1 MQKQQPRISE
11 VKLHIRGLG
20 KIIADL
26 EQQIADLKR
35 ERYFFEQ
42 FIVRDKSIQATRKK
56 NLTENW
62 TKKLKHGQRHRKN
75 VLKSVME
82 V

>member
-1 MQKQQPRISE
+1 MQIASKA
-11 VKLHIRGLG
+11 KLHIRGLG

-42 FIVRDKSIQATRKK
+42 GIVRDERVKVARKSELTQAWKT
-56 NLTENW
+56 
-62 TKKLKHGQRHRKN
+62 KLKRGQSHKKSK
-75 VLKSVME
+75 LKAAINFL
-82 V
+82 